1 MLHLLQT
8 DCDDVVDVDVD
19 VDVVA
24 IAVFLQNL

>member
-24 IAVFLQNL
+24 VAVFLQNL